1 MKHFHRHM
9 VDSTPKQERSRAV
22 FSLIG
27 NRPSVPLRCG
37 RERTMIYA
45 RCTFL
50 NPSGSVRDHLAK
62 HVLLDAAQRR
72 LRREF
77 RLRVGTS
84 SGANIVATLLLATEL
99 GPKATLV
106 ILLGDRAE
114 RYFSTPLFGL
124 AGNEHMPD
132 KTIEPQ
138 ADLVH

>member
-1 MKHFHRHM
+1 M
-9 VDSTPKQERSRAV
+9 VDSTPKQERARAV

-27 NRPSVPLRCG
+27 NRPSMSVRCG
-37 RERTMIYA
+37 RERTMIHA
-45 RCTFL
+45 KCTFL

-77 RLRVGTS
+77 RLLVGTS
-84 SGANIVATLLLATEL
+84 SGANIVAALQLAAEL

-106 ILLGDRAE
+106 ILLSDRAE
-114 RYFSTPLFGL
+114 RYFNTPLFSL

-132 KTIEPQ
+132 KTIEP
-138 ADLVH
+138 